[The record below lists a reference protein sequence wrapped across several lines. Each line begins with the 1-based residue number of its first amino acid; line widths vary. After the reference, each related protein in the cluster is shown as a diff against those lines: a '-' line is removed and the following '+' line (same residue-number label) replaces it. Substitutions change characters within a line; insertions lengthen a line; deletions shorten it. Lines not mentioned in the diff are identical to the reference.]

1 MLSGEKVTGTV
12 GNDLN
17 IESKQDSNNYKESN
31 KSIGASI
38 GVGSNKAVSGS
49 ASVGKIDSNYK
60 SVTDQSGIKAGEGG
74 FDIGVGK
81 NTNLKGGIISS
92 TADADKNKLSTGTLT
107 FEDIKNEADYKANG
121 VGAKVNKNNNAD
133 YNEKGVTPDIGMPAN
148 GEAESTTKATISEGT
163 IEIRDKENQKQDIS
177 KLNRDTNNSLNK
189 LGEIFDKTKMEERQE
204 LANLFGELAYNE
216 IHKLAKKN
224 GWEDG
229 DPEKDALHAL
239 IGGIMSELIG
249 NDFLAGASASAINE
263 MVQKKLSD
271 QFEGEP
277 DKHQW
282 ASAIIGGI
290 VSQLVA
296 GNAQAGASTAASGT
310 KNNELYIW
318 QEKERAEELEDLLKK
333 GDYLGYDLKNKMYK
347 QLSDANQLYDLDSSY
362 LSDEYNTDT
371 ITEDKKKEYL
381 QYVTPYLQNSLEDQ
395 YIKTVA
401 VRATKALNENSNT
414 MKANEVYIFSDSI
427 KIPIKIKGNKL
438 LYINYTTVVTK
449 NGHMIL
455 APGATISIP
464 KTGESLLPFSSEVYK
479 GPVRNVDFNSD
490 DIDRDIVNIIR
501 GYSGSFSGSMIGA
514 GTLSISSGGTLTNY
528 GAGVSIENVGGVGIS
543 FNGGKYIGN
552 IKDYR

>member
-1 MLSGEKVTGTV
+1 MKT
-12 GNDLN
+12 
-17 IESKQDSNNYKESN
+17 KY
-31 KSIGASI
+31 
-38 GVGSNKAVSGS
+38 
-49 ASVGKIDSNYK
+49 
-60 SVTDQSGIKAGEGG
+60 
-74 FDIGVGK
+74 
-81 NTNLKGGIISS
+81 
-92 TADADKNKLSTGTLT
+92 
-107 FEDIKNEADYKANG
+107 
-121 VGAKVNKNNNAD
+121 NNAD
-133 YNEKGVTPDIGMPAN
+133 YNEKGVTLDIGMPAS
-148 GEAESTTKATISEGT
+148 GEAESITKATVSEGT
-163 IEIRDKENQKQDIS
+163 IEIRDKENQKQALAG
-177 KLNRDTNNSLNK
+177 LNRDTNNSLNK
-189 LGEIFDKTKMEERQE
+189 LGEIFYKTKMEERQE

-239 IGGIMSELIG
+239 IGGIMSELTG

-371 ITEDKKKEYL
+371 ITEDKKKRVFTICYS
-381 QYVTPYLQNSLEDQ
+381 VFT
-395 YIKTVA
+395 KF
-401 VRATKALNENSNT
+401 VRGS
-414 MKANEVYIFSDSI
+414 VH
-427 KIPIKIKGNKL
+427 
-438 LYINYTTVVTK
+438 K
-449 NGHMIL
+449 NC
-455 APGATISIP
+455 
-464 KTGESLLPFSSEVYK
+464 
-479 GPVRNVDFNSD
+479 
-490 DIDRDIVNIIR
+490 
-501 GYSGSFSGSMIGA
+501 GS
-514 GTLSISSGGTLTNY
+514 
-528 GAGVSIENVGGVGIS
+528 
-543 FNGGKYIGN
+543 
-552 IKDYR
+552 

>member
-1 MLSGEKVTGTV
+1 MR
-12 GNDLN
+12 
-17 IESKQDSNNYKESN
+17 
-31 KSIGASI
+31 
-38 GVGSNKAVSGS
+38 
-49 ASVGKIDSNYK
+49 
-60 SVTDQSGIKAGEGG
+60 
-74 FDIGVGK
+74 
-81 NTNLKGGIISS
+81 
-92 TADADKNKLSTGTLT
+92 
-107 FEDIKNEADYKANG
+107 
-121 VGAKVNKNNNAD
+121 
-133 YNEKGVTPDIGMPAN
+133 NEKGVTPDIGMPAS
-148 GEAESTTKATISEGT
+148 GEAESTTKSTISEGT
-163 IEIRDKENQKQDIS
+163 IEIRDKENQKQDIN
-177 KLNRDTNNSLNK
+177 KLNRDTSNSLNK
-189 LGEIFDKTKMEERQE
+189 LGEIFDKTKIEERQE

-216 IHKLAKKN
+216 IHKLADKN
-224 GWEDG
+224 GWKDG
-229 DPEKDALHAL
+229 SAEKNALHAL
-239 IGGIMSELIG
+239 VGGIMSELTG
-249 NDFLAGASASAINE
+249 NGFLAGASASAINE

-271 QFEGEP
+271 QFAGEP

-290 VSQLVA
+290 VSQLAA

-333 GDYLGYDLKNKMYK
+333 GDYLGYDLKDRMYK
-347 QLSDANQLYDLDSSY
+347 QLSDANQLYDLDSGY

-427 KIPIKIKGNKL
+427 KIPIKIKGNEL

-455 APGATISIP
+455 APGATVSIP

-479 GPVRNVDFNSD
+479 GPVRNIDFNSD

-514 GTLSISSGGTLTNY
+514 GTLSVSSDGTLTNY